1 MRSLNVI
8 LEKKPAIIF
17 PGHGN
22 IIEDPLPKIQ
32 FYIDHRNKREN
43 QLLEVLRAHPEQCFN
58 ELQLVE
64 LIYTETPKEL
74 WPAAAFNVNHHLK
87 KLTKE
92 KAIEEL
98 IENDS
103 SVWRFR
109 PASML

>member
-1 MRSLNVI
+1 MRSLKII
-8 LEKKPAIIF
+8 LDKKPSIIF

-32 FYIDHRNKREN
+32 YYIDHRNKREN
-43 QLLEVLRAHPEQCFN
+43 QLLEILRSHPERSFN

-64 LIYTETPKEL
+64 IIYVDTPKEL
-74 WPAAAFNVNHHLK
+74 WPAAAYNVNHHLK

-92 KAIEEL
+92 NAIEEL
-98 IENDS
+98 VENDG

-109 PASML
+109 TSANL